1 MKTVLAPAALLAVL
15 LGTLLGGCGGPPTDA
30 SKAEFC
36 GVLADF
42 YDDTAQMGSTD
53 TRAAVAALKRVADR
67 LEEVGTPSDVPD
79 SARVGFERTIE
90 RIQGL
95 SDDASPA
102 DLELS
107 SEEQEYAD
115 AFGRYVRAECPETA
129 TSVD

>member
-1 MKTVLAPAALLAVL
+1 MKTVLAPAVLLLTAVL
-15 LGTLLGGCGGPPTDA
+15 SGCGGPPTNA
-30 SKAEFC
+30 STSEFC
-36 GVLADF
+36 GVLSDF
-42 YDDTAQMGSTD
+42 YDDTAQMGTTD

-67 LEEVGTPSDVPD
+67 LEEVGTPSDIPD

-102 DLELS
+102 DLQLS
-107 SEEQEYAD
+107 AEEQEYAD
-115 AFGRYVRAECPETA
+115 AFGRYVRTECPETP